1 MKSFDRYEWL
11 PVPSSVP
18 GSRDTDE
25 AGLDRCYHGNVWR
38 GRGSHHREEC
48 SLMPQGQAEALGLKG
63 PAEQW
68 TVQSHTEARPREA
81 QLLSPDFRSFFSVV
95 GYLRLL
101 GVGAGDCVLM
111 MS

>member
-48 SLMPQGQAEALGLKG
+48 SLMP
-63 PAEQW
+63 
-68 TVQSHTEARPREA
+68 
-81 QLLSPDFRSFFSVV
+81 
-95 GYLRLL
+95 
-101 GVGAGDCVLM
+101 
-111 MS
+111 